1 MKKLYSLL
9 VSLIIATT
17 LGAQVIDAPEK
28 PTTDTAGVILTVVD
42 EMPQFPGGESAL
54 LKFLGKN
61 IKYPTV
67 ARDCGCDGT
76 VFLSF
81 IVNTDGSISNINYLR
96 RLKGC
101 ETTRTDED
109 GKQTRY
115 RVVKGPC
122 SESGE
127 IMEEAARKV
136 VEAMPN
142 WVPGK
147 QNGKLVRVQYNL
159 PVKFT
164 LR

>member
-1 MKKLYSLL
+1 MNKLYYLL
-9 VSLIIATT
+9 ASLIITTT
-17 LGAQVIDAPEK
+17 LSAQVIDAPKK
-28 PTTDTAGVILTVVD
+28 PSTDSADSIHIVVD

-61 IKYPTV
+61 IKYPEL

-76 VFLSF
+76 VLLSF
-81 IVNTDGSISNINYLR
+81 IVNTDGSISDIGYLR

-109 GKQTRY
+109 GKETRY

-122 SESGE
+122 SESGPL
-127 IMEEAARKV
+127 MEEAARKI